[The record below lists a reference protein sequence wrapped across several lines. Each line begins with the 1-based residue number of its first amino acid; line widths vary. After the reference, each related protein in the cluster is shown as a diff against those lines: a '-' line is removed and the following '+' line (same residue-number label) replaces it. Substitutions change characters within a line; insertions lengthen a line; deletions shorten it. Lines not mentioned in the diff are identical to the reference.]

1 MIWLLGGY
9 MWLFVH
15 RPFEYYPALG
25 DLQIE
30 RVYMILMLVVWAV
43 TPGKQFVFNRLHLA
57 LAVFTLAMLVC
68 WFASPY
74 RDLTWDTLEN
84 YLKVLVFY
92 LLVVTTVKDE
102 RGLRR
107 LVAMFLVAVGLYMAH
122 SMLEYANGRYEWR
135 MGIRRMIGVDMTYRD
150 PNAFAST
157 LLLALPL
164 TLPFWR
170 TATGRIRLLLA
181 GFTASAALCVFL
193 TGSRTGFIGLIAAA
207 VLLSW
212 SSRYRLRVLLLL
224 VCAAVIGVV
233 ALPGELQD
241 RFLTIVDS
249 SRGPQNAKESAEGRL
264 TGLMDGLQLWE
275 QSPLVGVGPAAFG
288 NATGRGYNAHNLYG
302 QVLGEMGMLG
312 AVALAGLLWAYAANG
327 REARRRARAFRGSP
341 LPADVCRSV
350 SLTILLLLLL
360 GCAGHNLYRYN
371 WLWLAAFQAVA
382 LGCLRRNPAAALAPA
397 RSRRL
402 PQPTRLAPGL
412 S

>member
-1 MIWLLGGY
+1 M
-9 MWLFVH
+9 
-15 RPFEYYPALG
+15 RA
-25 DLQIE
+25 
-30 RVYMILMLVVWAV
+30 
-43 TPGKQFVFNRLHLA
+43 
-57 LAVFTLAMLVC
+57 
-68 WFASPY
+68 
-74 RDLTWDTLEN
+74 
-84 YLKVLVFY
+84 
-92 LLVVTTVKDE
+92 
-102 RGLRR
+102 GL
-107 LVAMFLVAVGLYMAH
+107 
-122 SMLEYANGRYEWR
+122 
-135 MGIRRMIGVDMTYRD
+135 
-150 PNAFAST
+150 P
-157 LLLALPL
+157 P
-164 TLPFWR
+164 P
-170 TATGRIRLLLA
+170 
-181 GFTASAALCVFL
+181 AALCVFL

>member
-25 DLQIE
+25 DLQLE
-30 RVYMILMLVVWAV
+30 RVYMVLMLVVWLV
-43 TPGKQFVFNRLHLA
+43 TPGKQFAFNRLHVA
-57 LAVFTLAMLVC
+57 LAVFTIAMLAC
-68 WFASPY
+68 WAASPY

-92 LLVVTTVKDE
+92 VLVVTTVHDE

-122 SMLEYANGRYEWR
+122 SMLEYVHGRYEWR
-135 MGIRRMIGVDMTYRD
+135 MGIRRMIGVDLTYRD

-157 LLLALPL
+157 LLLSLPL
-164 TLPFWR
+164 TVPFWKSG
-170 TATGRIRLLLA
+170 TKQVRLLLT
-181 GFTASAALCVFL
+181 GFTAAVSLCVFL
-193 TGSRTGFIGLIAAA
+193 TGSRTGFVGLAAAA

-212 SSRYRLRVLLLL
+212 SSRYRARVLLLL
-224 VCAAVIGVV
+224 AFAGAVGIV

-241 RFLTIVDS
+241 RFLTIIDP
-249 SRGPQNAKESAEGRL
+249 SRGPENARESAEGRM
-264 TGLMDGLQLWE
+264 TGLMDGLRLWE

-288 NATGRGYNAHNLYG
+288 NATGRGFNAHNLYG
-302 QVLGEMGMLG
+302 QVLGEMGTVG
-312 AVALAGLLWAYAANG
+312 AVALAGLLLAYFANG
-327 REARRRARAFRGSP
+327 REARRRARALRGND
-341 LPADVCRSV
+341 LAADVCQAVGR
-350 SLTILLLLLL
+350 TILLLLLL

-382 LGCLRRNPAAALAPA
+382 LGCLRHRSAAAAAPAGRLRRPAAPGIRWLPA
-397 RSRRL
+397 
-402 PQPTRLAPGL
+402 
-412 S
+412 